1 MILRLFMYIFYTH
14 KYKMDIKNNKYC
26 KDLLGLW
33 FCEPDCEY
41 DIYLHAFSFDKDI
54 LNNMIESYIK
64 DEDKH
69 LYYISRVKLY
79 SISQIIQGNKS
90 KLMILPMDDNC
101 NFNNIE
107 KPIYGFN
114 KMIGD
119 KCEQI
124 LLTTDI
130 INNDIIDMGIS
141 SKPIKIDSFYEESVS
156 NA

>member
-1 MILRLFMYIFYTH
+1 MNTNNQ
-14 KYKMDIKNNKYC
+14 KNTPNYC

-41 DIYLHAFSFDKDI
+41 DIYLHAFYFDKDI
-54 LNNMIESYIK
+54 FNNMVESYIK

-69 LYYISRVKLY
+69 LYYIKRVKLY
-79 SISQIIQGNKS
+79 SISQIIEDNRS
-90 KLMILPMDDNC
+90 MSIILPMDDNC

-114 KMIGD
+114 KIIGD
-119 KCEQI
+119 KCEQV
-124 LLTTDI
+124 LLATNYISD
-130 INNDIIDMGIS
+130 NMKDMGIS
-141 SKPIKIDSFYEESVS
+141 STPIKIDTFYKESVL